1 MKYALSRMSVVDNR
15 QLSERMHS
23 SSSPSSFAI
32 AMQKYSLLLLLEFA
46 YRLSHVLACY
56 LMWSDSANR
65 MSNNIVVFLQHR
77 NSAALSV
84 CVVFLYSLSQ
94 SLYFVF
100 FFVLYLAVVALI
112 FYESLLH
119 NLINLHLVSFN
130 YFSSS
135 LSLSLFSSSQIVQRW
150 TRESPRF

>member
-1 MKYALSRMSVVDNR
+1 
-15 QLSERMHS
+15 
-23 SSSPSSFAI
+23 
-32 AMQKYSLLLLLEFA
+32 
-46 YRLSHVLACY
+46 
-56 LMWSDSANR
+56 

-135 LSLSLFSSSQIVQRW
+135 LSLSSLPVKLYSDERVSLHDFKIIRVLGTGGKHRAQW
-150 TRESPRF
+150 N